1 MTAPRITHPDRKHTV
16 DHHGQ
21 LRPILCS
28 RSTLST
34 YQPASRAAITGS
46 TGMVGG
52 FHSSRDQ
59 ADGGSAGM
67 LVNPREKS
75 SFIDCIMRIFE

>member
-1 MTAPRITHPDRKHTV
+1 MQWHLHEDVEHSAKVGLPDRQGV
-16 DHHGQ
+16 GGQ
-21 LRPILCS
+21 DRNHK
-28 RSTLST
+28 
-34 YQPASRAAITGS
+34 QQA
-46 TGMVGG
+46 G